1 MKRVLILAAAFVA
14 LAACAAP
21 SQEATQQQNLAADG
35 RDIAEAQC
43 AGCHAV
49 GAYGDSAN
57 PAAPHFRTLL
67 SRYRADVLRDELI
80 AGIQVAHPMPNFQ
93 FNPQGV
99 DALIAYLQSI
109 QETPAAAGQAP

>member
-1 MKRVLILAAAFVA
+1 MIRVLFAVAA
-14 LAACAAP
+14 LAVLSACAAP
-21 SQEATQQQNLAADG
+21 QPETTTQAQNLAADG

-49 GAYGDSAN
+49 GAYGDSPN
-57 PAAPHFRTLL
+57 PASPTFRTVL

-80 AGIQVAHPMPNFQ
+80 AGIQVTHPMPNFQ

-109 QETPAAAGQAP
+109 QQAPPPAAQ